1 MERHNAFTNILMNKI
16 SYEGKFY
23 LILAIGLFGIFL
35 LSLSYIKETV
45 GKINNIDQQIKIN
58 DLQKPLRILLEHLE
72 ENEMLYN
79 RSQNGDQSVVH
90 EIGSMN
96 TKISNDLRAVRFEE
110 KAIKQTLANI
120 SPIFSSSNDFSVND
134 IIEIWSSLS
143 SENNADSLRRSQL
156 IEEVRNLIRILG
168 TSSLFLENNNLEMFY
183 RLEASFILIPEI
195 QDFITRSTIIIE
207 KMLDSKENTDP
218 SLQRDLIIIMT
229 LLDDRVLQLKEEL
242 GFIYQI
248 EQAKKVNSYAFSL
261 FNQFI
266 SKSEDFIKLI
276 QSKILNSQP
285 ISLTLSDLI
294 SSSGSTLD
302 SSFSYWGAATE
313 EISNELQTNRDISIN
328 NLLWS
333 LITSLVFIILAVLL
347 ALYVVRWITFV
358 LADTE
363 KNMNSFRDGNLSA
376 RANIFYRDQAGRMAM
391 AFNSMASH
399 YETLVQDLRKMV
411 DVIKKLAAGDFSVRL
426 ETSPHSEIGHVAASF
441 NQMAQTFGEIV
452 GQLRELGI
460 SLATSA
466 TQITAASKQQ
476 ELVITEQESTTREIS
491 VTANQISTTAQEFAE
506 TMNEVSQVADETA
519 KLAGTGK
526 KSLQHM
532 EQIMGQMVQA
542 AQSIASKLA
551 VLNEK
556 ASNITSVITTITK
569 VADQTNLLSLNASIE
584 AEKAGEYGKSFAVI
598 AKEIRRLADLTA
610 NATLDIEKIVTEI
623 MTAVST
629 SVTGMDDFTHEIK
642 EGTEEVGSVAEQL
655 NTIMEQVQV
664 LTSRFESIN
673 DGMQAQAIG
682 AEQINDAIAQLNMS
696 ARETSSSLSGFRQ
709 TLQGLTIAAGDL
721 KSAVDRIKKENL
733 MENLATHTKD
743 LDEK

>member
-1 MERHNAFTNILMNKI
+1 M
-16 SYEGKFY
+16 
-23 LILAIGLFGIFL
+23 
-35 LSLSYIKETV
+35 
-45 GKINNIDQQIKIN
+45 
-58 DLQKPLRILLEHLE
+58 
-72 ENEMLYN
+72 
-79 RSQNGDQSVVH
+79 
-90 EIGSMN
+90 
-96 TKISNDLRAVRFEE
+96 
-110 KAIKQTLANI
+110 
-120 SPIFSSSNDFSVND
+120 
-134 IIEIWSSLS
+134 
-143 SENNADSLRRSQL
+143 
-156 IEEVRNLIRILG
+156 
-168 TSSLFLENNNLEMFY
+168 
-183 RLEASFILIPEI
+183 
-195 QDFITRSTIIIE
+195 
-207 KMLDSKENTDP
+207 
-218 SLQRDLIIIMT
+218 
-229 LLDDRVLQLKEEL
+229 
-242 GFIYQI
+242 
-248 EQAKKVNSYAFSL
+248 
-261 FNQFI
+261 
-266 SKSEDFIKLI
+266 
-276 QSKILNSQP
+276 
-285 ISLTLSDLI
+285 
-294 SSSGSTLD
+294 
-302 SSFSYWGAATE
+302 
-313 EISNELQTNRDISIN
+313 
-328 NLLWS
+328 
-333 LITSLVFIILAVLL
+333 
-347 ALYVVRWITFV
+347 AL
-358 LADTE
+358 
-363 KNMNSFRDGNLSA
+363 
-376 RANIFYRDQAGRMAM
+376 
-391 AFNSMASH
+391 AFNSMAAH
-399 YETLVQDLRKMV
+399 YENLIQDLRKMV
-411 DVIKKLAAGDFSVRL
+411 EVIKKLAAGDFSVRL
-426 ETSPHSEIGHVAASF
+426 ETTNPDSEVTHVAASF

-682 AEQINDAIAQLNMS
+682 AEQINDAISQLNMS

-709 TLQGLTIAAGDL
+709 TLQGLTVAAGDL

-733 MENLATHTKD
+733 MENLSLYAQETED
-743 LDEK
+743 